1 MAEQDGPLGDVTQIS
16 DVQKTTVYLPE
27 DRIRRL
33 KERADRRRSTMS
45 ALLRGAVDHY
55 LGQSEK
61 ESRLELLHQREAAER
76 ILREEFA
83 LEEGQIAALLGSRAE
98 ET

>member
-1 MAEQDGPLGDVTQIS
+1 MAEQDGPRGGVTQIS

-61 ESRLELLHQREAAER
+61 ESRLELYQREAAEV
-76 ILREEFA
+76 ILRDEFA
-83 LEEGQIAALLGSRAE
+83 LEEGQIVALLGSRAGE
-98 ET
+98 I